1 MCFKYVYLSA
11 VMRVY
16 YIARREI
23 YQIAKFDRLYGFSY
37 NKRVTVS
44 AVSQS
49 NIAPQNNKY
58 L

>member
-1 MCFKYVYLSA
+1 MCFEYVYLSA

-49 NIAPQNNKY
+49 NIAPPK
-58 L
+58 